1 MSEYIIK
8 RILMLIPVL
17 FGVSIVIFLSIRLIP
32 GDPAEALAGEFAEQ
46 EYVEEIRREYG
57 LNKPLLTQYLIYM
70 NRALHGDLGRS
81 INSDLPVLNEVL
93 TRFKNTLQLA
103 FWAMLLTTGLGLA
116 AGVLSATH
124 PYSKIDYG
132 SMSGALLG
140 ISMPSFWLG
149 LILMGFFSVYLGWLP
164 AGGKGGPEHLVMP
177 ALTLGI
183 TGAGLVARMTR
194 NTMLEIIGSEYITT
208 ARSKGLDEKKIV
220 YVHALKNALLPVIT
234 VIGLQSGYLLGGSV
248 ITESVFAWPGL
259 GRYIVDAIKLRDYAS
274 VQGALLFFALT
285 FAFVNV
291 IVDILYG
298 VFNPRVRYGGGSR

>member
-1 MSEYIIK
+1 MLEYIVK
-8 RILMLIPVL
+8 RLLLLIPVL

-57 LNKPLLTQYLIYM
+57 LDKPLHTQYFIYM
-70 NRALHGDLGRS
+70 SRAFRGDLGRS
-81 INSDLPVLNEVL
+81 IASDLPVMEEVL
-93 TRFKNTLQLA
+93 TRFGNTLQLA
-103 FWAMLLTTGLGLA
+103 FWAMLLTTVLGLV
-116 AGVLSATH
+116 AGVFSAIH

-132 SMSGALLG
+132 SMTGALLG

-164 AGGKGGPEHLVMP
+164 AGGKGTWAHLIMP
-177 ALTLGI
+177 AATLGV

-194 NTMLEIIGSEYITT
+194 SAMLEIIGSEYITT
-208 ARSKGLDEKKIV
+208 ARSKGLDETKV
-220 YVHALKNALLPVIT
+220 NYVHALKNALLPVIT

-259 GRYIVDAIKLRDYAS
+259 GRYIVDAIKLRDYAA
-274 VQGALLFFALT
+274 VQGSILFFALT

-291 IVDILYG
+291 VVDLLYA
-298 VFNPRVRYGGGSR
+298 VFNPRVRYGLGSR